1 MAGFFKRMLVV
12 VAGVVLGMAVVAGI
26 GPLRHLL
33 AKNAERPA
41 PQPLQGER
49 APDIRA

>member
-1 MAGFFKRMLVV
+1 MGGFFKRTLVAA
-12 VAGVVLGMAVVAGI
+12 AGVVLGMAIVAGI

-41 PQPLQGER
+41 PQRLQGER
-49 APDIRA
+49 APDIRV